1 MPRRPRILASA
12 VMALVLAAP
21 VFARQAPPAERVIRM
36 SGAAPAA
43 AGTQA
48 SLTFAIYDADTG
60 GNLLWEERQT
70 VTVDQAG
77 QYTAFLGATTADGL
91 PLGVFAGGAPRW
103 LAVAGP
109 AGAIGPRTLLA
120 AVPYA
125 VAAATATNATTLA
138 GRPASDFQLTPA
150 ARRKT
155 AADGPDTPAAA
166 DLDAPAVNNGT
177 ANYIGKFL
185 NNVDLV
191 NSSLYDAGGLVGLNT
206 TTPFDIF
213 HSRFTNAGGSQTGLA
228 VQNLSGSA
236 NAYSGMLF
244 YDHTGALRQF
254 QGYNN
259 STGEYRINNISP
271 TGSINFMIGST
282 SQFKVANWGGIGISA
297 GPNAPSARLHIFS
310 NDVDGVTIRGSRH
323 GNSITAPTPV
333 LNGTPL
339 LRLEAAGYNGLFF
352 APPSAAIRFMATEN
366 WTGPN
371 NGTEVQFWTTPA
383 GSNVLAQRMKIAD
396 NGKIGIG
403 TDTPQVTLDVLGTD
417 AFPNSNA
424 SAYFY
429 ATSTGLTSSYF
440 GSFAGVTIRAS
451 GYVVGAGFAAISD
464 ARIKTIEGD
473 SDAASDLATLKKIR
487 ITDYRYKDTTL
498 HGAIAQKKVV
508 AQQVEQVYPQAV
520 SQVTEV
526 VPDIFTKA
534 PFANGWVT
542 LKTDLE
548 VGDRVR
554 LITPQGHRATHEVL
568 EVADGRFRTDFVDDA
583 DQIFVYG
590 REVKDFRVVDYEAIS
605 MLNVSAT
612 QELAR
617 LLEQQTAETA
627 DLKDQIAQLRAALA
641 TAVEALNAVRN
652 RR

>member
-1 MPRRPRILASA
+1 MPRRPRTLASA

-21 VFARQAPPAERVIRM
+21 VFAQHAPPAERVIRM
-36 SGAAPAA
+36 NGAAPTA

-48 SLTFAIYDADTG
+48 SLRFAIYDAETG
-60 GNLLWEERQT
+60 GTQLWQETQT
-70 VTVDQAG
+70 VTVDQTG
-77 QYTAFLGATTADGL
+77 QYTVFLGAMAADGL

-103 LAVAGP
+103 LAVEGP
-109 AGAIGPRTLLA
+109 GGAVGPRTLLA

-150 ARRKT
+150 ARRK
-155 AADGPDTPAAA
+155 AATEGLDAPAAA

-271 TGSINFMIGST
+271 TGSINFMILNESK
-282 SQFKVANWGGIGISA
+282 FKVTLGGDVAINA
-297 GPNAPSARLHIFS
+297 GPYQPNVKLHIFS
-310 NDVDGVTIRGSRH
+310 NDTSGAAIRGSRY
-323 GNSITAPTPV
+323 GNSLTAPTPV
-333 LNGTPL
+333 VGGVHL
-339 LRLEAAGYNGLFF
+339 LRLEAAGYNGFIFTQPTGLVQFT
-352 APPSAAIRFMATEN
+352 ATEA
-366 WTGPN
+366 WTGTN
-371 NGTEVQFWTTPA
+371 NGTEMQFWTTPA
-383 GSNVLAQRMKIAD
+383 GSNVLARRMTITD
-396 NGKIGIG
+396 SGRIGIG
-403 TDTPQVTLDVLGTD
+403 TNTPQVALDVLGSDT
-417 AFPNSNA
+417 FPNSNA

-429 ATSTGLTSSYF
+429 AASTGLTSSYF

-451 GYVVGAGFAAISD
+451 GYVVGAGFAAVSD

-473 SDAASDLATLKKIR
+473 SDSASDLATLKKIR

-520 SQVTEV
+520 SQTTEV

-534 PFANGWVT
+534 PIKNGWVT
-542 LKTDLE
+542 LKTDLT

-568 EVADGRFRTDFVDDA
+568 EIADGRFRTDFVDDA
-583 DQIFVYG
+583 DQVFVYG

-617 LLEQQTAETA
+617 QLDQRTA
-627 DLKDQIAQLRAALA
+627 DLQEQVAQLRAALA
-641 TAVEALNAVRN
+641 TAIEALNARN
-652 RR
+652 RQ